1 MGEGPEEKQ
10 QERNRLFFV
19 PVYISMQIIINL
31 TPLKHQHKE
40 QTQAQGIKVIH
51 KVYTK
56 KCQRFSS
63 NQE

>member
-10 QERNRLFFV
+10 QVRNRLFFV

-40 QTQAQGIKVIH
+40 QTQAQGIKSH
-51 KVYTK
+51 TQSLYKEMPAL
-56 KCQRFSS
+56 FF
-63 NQE
+63 